1 LKKNIAFSYF
11 KPIKKTSITSFSMNV
26 NRFQNALQRI
36 DAANAKDPN
45 KVVIDDTIVA
55 KELLY
60 SDRML
65 NRLMDFA
72 PDASEAI
79 QIAAKGQHICR
90 WEIARNTY
98 PMDRVGY
105 LKWREAL
112 KKFHAS
118 KTTSILKEVGYEN
131 AFIDRVCF
139 LIEKKLLKKDAETQL
154 LEDVICLVFLEYYL
168 EEFILKHDTE
178 KLKNIIIKTWNKMSE
193 KGQKTA
199 LTLSFSTA
207 SLQLIKEALD
217 L

>member
-1 LKKNIAFSYF
+1 
-11 KPIKKTSITSFSMNV
+11 MNV

-139 LIEKKLLKKDAETQL
+139 LIEKKFLKKDAETQL

-207 SLQLIKEALD
+207 SLQLIKEALE

>member
-1 LKKNIAFSYF
+1 
-11 KPIKKTSITSFSMNV
+11 MNL

-118 KTTSILKEVGYEN
+118 KTTLILKEVGYEN

-207 SLQLIKEALD
+207 SLQLIKEALE